1 MTATTWTHL
10 VRFIAEEDKQVHLGN
25 VDVSKYPDVGLS
37 TFKGQKVAVNL
48 VTGSAFSGTVT
59 EKVMHIERLLSPL
72 DAKEVPIIRC
82 LGLNYR
88 DHAREA
94 NMPIPD
100 DPVLF
105 IKPRTAVASP
115 FPSKIAIPKF
125 AQDGTSDYEAEL
137 SLVISKDGRDIKMDD
152 ALDYVLG
159 YTCSNDVSARKTQFL
174 NSQWSFSKGL
184 DGSCPIG
191 PVLVSPAVIGD
202 AGALKIKAIHNS
214 SVVQDSNTNEMI
226 FNIAHTISYLSKG
239 TTLEQGT
246 IIMTG
251 TGPGIGCMRDPKVV
265 LNHGDDMRVEIEKI
279 GTLINEIYY
288 E

>member
-1 MTATTWTHL
+1 MAPTTWTHL
-10 VRFIAEEDKQVHLGN
+10 VRFIAVEDGQVHLGN
-25 VDVSKYPDVGLS
+25 VDALKYPDVGLS
-37 TFKGQKVAVNL
+37 TFKGEKVAVNL

-59 EKVMHIERLLSPL
+59 EKILHIERLLSPL

-82 LGLNYR
+82 MGLNYR
-88 DHAREA
+88 DHAKEA
-94 NMPIPD
+94 NMPIPK

-115 FPSKIAIPKF
+115 FPAKTPIPRF
-125 AQDGTSDYEAEL
+125 AQDGSSDYEAEL
-137 SLVISKDGRDIKMDD
+137 SLVISKDGRDIKEED

-159 YTCSNDVSARKTQFL
+159 YTCSNDVSARNAQFL

-191 PVLVSPAVIGD
+191 PVLVSPEAIGD
-202 AGALKIKAIHNS
+202 AGALSIKAIHNS
-214 SVVQDSNTNEMI
+214 NVVQDSNTKEMI
-226 FNIAHTISYLSKG
+226 FSIAHTIAYLSKG

-251 TGPGIGCMRDPKVV
+251 TGPGIGCMRTPKVV